1 MLNFTHRSMSKRNM
15 LTPEQIIDMKGLMG
29 DSSDNIPGVPGV
41 GEKTAIKLLKQF
53 DSVEKLLESIDE
65 VSGKKLKEKLEE
77 FKDQALMSKELAT
90 IMTDAPIEVS
100 VSGLE
105 YQALIVNRSLPSL
118 KILASTRF
126 LNGLEKAVQ
135 KQNRI
140 NRWKTLMSKQS
151 QT

>member
-1 MLNFTHRSMSKRNM
+1 M
-15 LTPEQIIDMKGLMG
+15 
-29 DSSDNIPGVPGV
+29 
-41 GEKTAIKLLKQF
+41 
-53 DSVEKLLESIDE
+53 
-65 VSGKKLKEKLEE
+65 SGKKLKEKLEE